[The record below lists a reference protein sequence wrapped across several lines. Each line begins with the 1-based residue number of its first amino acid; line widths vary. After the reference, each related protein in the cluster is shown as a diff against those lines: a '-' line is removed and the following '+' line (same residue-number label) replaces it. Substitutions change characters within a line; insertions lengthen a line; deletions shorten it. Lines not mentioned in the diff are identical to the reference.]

1 MPWVEPNMVF
11 PECLPRR
18 NHTTLLGNNNL
29 GHSLPRVFLSIP
41 LLSSV
46 LNRLIL
52 KILTKLNLEKILRI
66 ILGIELLQPIAQNMV
81 RMKFGIY
88 LLFVE
93 LLLSL
98 GRRNEAIFDNV
109 IAEPV
114 RSLRILANRLEL
126 ISPLYSC
133 WFGRYEHTSR

>member
-1 MPWVEPNMVF
+1 MVF
-11 PECLPRR
+11 PESLPSR
-18 NHTTLLGNNNL
+18 NHTVLLGNDSL
-29 GHSLPRVFLSIP
+29 GHSLPRVFFSIP

-52 KILTKLNLEKILRI
+52 EVLAKLNLEEILRT
-66 ILGIELLQPIAQNMV
+66 ILGIEVLQPIAQNMV

-98 GRRNEAIFDNV
+98 G
-109 IAEPV
+109 
-114 RSLRILANRLEL
+114 
-126 ISPLYSC
+126 
-133 WFGRYEHTSR
+133 

>member
-1 MPWVEPNMVF
+1 MPWVKSNMVF
-11 PECLPRR
+11 PESLPSR
-18 NHTTLLGNNNL
+18 NHTVLLGNDNL

-52 KILTKLNLEKILRI
+52 KVLAKLNLKEILRI

-81 RMKFGIY
+81 RMKVGIY

-98 GRRNEAIFDNV
+98 G
-109 IAEPV
+109 
-114 RSLRILANRLEL
+114 
-126 ISPLYSC
+126 
-133 WFGRYEHTSR
+133 